1 MLYVLLLAGLKD
13 GLLDAPA
20 RVKWEGLATLVM
32 GLSRGQIFLLGFAV
46 PIEKAPIRTNKTNK
60 NKQCCLDLFGLA
72 WFCLASQAERA
83 ASRVVP

>member
-32 GLSRGQIFLLGFAV
+32 GPEQGTDFFTW
-46 PIEKAPIRTNKTNK
+46 IRRTH
-60 NKQCCLDLFGLA
+60 
-72 WFCLASQAERA
+72 
-83 ASRVVP
+83 